1 MYNKL
6 MSICNDDLKNAYD
19 EIHKKL
25 NALPRYTYLGNGE
38 FSGVIPEGG
47 GVYIIFEIGEKY
59 GDYDRITRV
68 GKAEKS
74 LLSRLKQHF
83 VKEDK
88 DHSIFRKHVGRAL
101 LNKKGLPLKNWN
113 KKGVKDSGTE
123 KEVSEYL
130 KKNATF
136 CVIPLK
142 DKNGICIMEK
152 TLIGILA
159 AFNLSYLAAN
169 GKAIQSGNW
178 LGNHS
183 VNQMIKASGLWNV

>member
-6 MSICNDDLKNAYD
+6 IGICNDDLKKAYN
-19 EIHKKL
+19 EIHKEL
-25 NALPRYTYLGNGE
+25 NALTRYTYRGDDT
-38 FSGVIPEGG
+38 FSAVIPKGG
-47 GVYIIFEIGEKY
+47 GVYIIFEKGEKY
-59 GDYDRITRV
+59 GCYDRITRV

-83 VKEDK
+83 VREDK

-101 LNKKGLPLKNWN
+101 LNKKGLPLDDWN
-113 KKGVKDSGTE
+113 KKGVKVPVVE

-130 KKNATF
+130 KENATF

-142 DKNGICIMEK
+142 DKNGICILEK

-159 AFNLSYLAAN
+159 AFNLSYLAVN
-169 GKAIQSGNW
+169 GKAIQSGDW

>member
-6 MSICNDDLKNAYD
+6 MSICNDSLINAYD
-19 EIHKKL
+19 KIHKEL

-47 GVYIIFEIGEKY
+47 GVYIIFERGEKY
-59 GDYDRITRV
+59 GVYDRITRV

-83 VKEDK
+83 EKEDK
-88 DHSIFRKHVGRAL
+88 DHSVFRKHVGRAL
-101 LNKKGLPLKNWN
+101 LNKKGLTLENWN
-113 KKGVKDSGTE
+113 KKGVTDSGTE
-123 KEVSEYL
+123 NEVSEYL
-130 KKNATF
+130 KENASF

-142 DKNGICIMEK
+142 DKNEICIMEK
-152 TLIGILA
+152 TLIGILS

-169 GKAIQSGNW
+169 GKAIQSGDW
-178 LGNHS
+178 LGNYS
-183 VNQMIKASGLWNV
+183 VNQKIKASGLWNV

>member
-6 MSICNDDLKNAYD
+6 IGICNDDLKIAYG
-19 EIHKKL
+19 EIHKEL

-47 GVYIIFEIGEKY
+47 GVYIIFERGEKY

-83 VKEDK
+83 LREDK

-101 LNKKGLPLKNWN
+101 LNKKGLTLDDWN
-113 KKGVKDSGTE
+113 KKGVTDSDTE
-123 KEVSEYL
+123 KKVSEYL
-130 KKNATF
+130 KENATF

-142 DKNGICIMEK
+142 DKNEICILEK

-169 GKAIQSGNW
+169 GKAIQSGDW
-178 LGNHS
+178 LGNYS
-183 VNQMIKASGLWNV
+183 VNQKIKDVGLWNV

>member
-6 MSICNDDLKNAYD
+6 MSICNDNLKNAYD
-19 EIHKKL
+19 KIHREL

-47 GVYIIFEIGEKY
+47 GVYIIFERGEEY
-59 GDYDRITRV
+59 GGYDRITRV

-101 LNKKGLPLKNWN
+101 LNKKGLTLENWN

-130 KKNATF
+130 KENATF
-136 CVIPLK
+136 YVIPLK
-142 DKNGICIMEK
+142 DKNEICIMEK

-169 GKAIQSGNW
+169 GKAIQSGDW

-183 VNQMIKASGLWNV
+183 VNQKIKDVGLWNA

>member
-19 EIHKKL
+19 EIHKKS
-25 NALPRYTYLGNGE
+25 NALPRYTYLGNGK
-38 FSGVIPEGG
+38 FLGVIPEGG
-47 GVYIIFEIGEKY
+47 GVYIIFERGEKY

-101 LNKKGLPLKNWN
+101 LNKKGLTLENWN
-113 KKGVKDSGTE
+113 KKGVTDSGTE
-123 KEVSEYL
+123 NEVSEYL
-130 KKNATF
+130 KENAAF

-142 DKNGICIMEK
+142 DKNEIRILEK
-152 TLIGILA
+152 TLIGILS

-169 GKAIQSGNW
+169 GKAIQSGDW
-178 LGNHS
+178 LGNYS
-183 VNQMIKASGLWNV
+183 VNQKIKASGLWNV